1 MSSPVIRVDNVR
13 KRFGNRD
20 ILNGVSFDVQPGQT
34 FAFLGR
40 NGAGKT
46 TTIRMLLGLLAP
58 TDGSISILGINPQ
71 MNPLAVRRRVG
82 YLAEDQ
88 RMFGWMT
95 VEQILQFM
103 APFYDTWD
111 ETLAL
116 RYLQQFELSR
126 SIKIKHLS
134 KGQNVRL
141 GLVLALAHRPDVV
154 ILDDPVLGL
163 DPIMRKEFNRDLVAH
178 LQGEGR
184 TVLYSSHL
192 LYEVEPVADAV
203 GILHKGQIVRQGATE
218 DLRNEVKRL
227 LLPINVLDRFP
238 AVKLPG
244 VKLLDVAPAGER
256 VALTVDDAPGAV
268 VALHRMG
275 IEPEIVDLNLD
286 EIFEAFVI
294 GRPELPIGRASIP
307 ISA

>member
-1 MSSPVIRVDNVR
+1 MNTPAIRVEGVR
-13 KRFGNRD
+13 KHFRD
-20 ILNGVSFDVQPGQT
+20 SEVLKGVSFEVQPGQT

-40 NGAGKT
+40 NAAGKT

-58 TDGSISILGINPQ
+58 DAGSVSVLGINPQ
-71 MNPLAVRRRVG
+71 TNSLAVRRRVG

-95 VEQILQFM
+95 VAEIVRFV
-103 APFYDTWD
+103 APFYDAWD
-111 ETLAL
+111 QALAD
-116 RYLQQFELSR
+116 RYLQQFDLPR
-126 SIKIKHLS
+126 KTKIKHLS

-141 GLVLALAHRPDVV
+141 GLVLALAHRPEVV

-163 DPIMRKEFNRDLVAH
+163 DPIMRKEFNRDLIAH

-203 GILHKGQIVRQGATE
+203 GILHHGQIVRQGSTE
-218 DLRNEVKRL
+218 ELREQVKRL
-227 LLPINVLDRFP
+227 LVPAAVLGR
-238 AVKLPG
+238 LPG
-244 VKLLDVAPAGER
+244 LKVLDVATDGER
-256 VALTVDDAPGAV
+256 TALTVDDAQRAIA
-268 VALHRMG
+268 ALHQIG

-294 GRPELPIGRASIP
+294 GRPEVAAGRAEVPVSV
-307 ISA
+307 

>member
-1 MSSPVIRVDNVR
+1 MNTPAIRVEGVR
-13 KRFGNRD
+13 KHFRD
-20 ILNGVSFDVQPGQT
+20 SEVLKGVSFEVQPGQT

-40 NGAGKT
+40 NAAGKT

-58 TDGSISILGINPQ
+58 DAGSVSVLGINPQ
-71 MNPLAVRRRVG
+71 TNPLAVRRRVG

-95 VEQILQFM
+95 VAEIVRFV
-103 APFYDTWD
+103 APFYDAWD
-111 ETLAL
+111 QALAD
-116 RYLQQFELSR
+116 RYLQQFDLPR
-126 SIKIKHLS
+126 KTKIRHLS

-141 GLVLALAHRPDVV
+141 GLVLALAHRPEVV

-163 DPIMRKEFNRDLVAH
+163 DPIMRKEFNRDLIAH

-184 TVLYSSHL
+184 TLLYSSHL

-203 GILHKGQIVRQGATE
+203 GILHHGQIVRQGSTE
-218 DLRNEVKRL
+218 ELREQVKRL
-227 LLPINVLDRFP
+227 LVPAAVLGR
-238 AVKLPG
+238 LPG
-244 VKLLDVAPAGER
+244 LTVLDVATDGER
-256 VALTVDDAPGAV
+256 TALTVDDAQRAIA
-268 VALHRMG
+268 ALHQIG

-294 GRPELPIGRASIP
+294 GRPEVPAWRAAVP
-307 ISA
+307 VPVC

>member
-1 MSSPVIRVDNVR
+1 MNTPAIRVEGVR
-13 KRFGNRD
+13 KHFRD
-20 ILNGVSFDVQPGQT
+20 SEVLKGVSFEVQPGQT

-40 NGAGKT
+40 NAAGKT
-46 TTIRMLLGLLAP
+46 TTIRMLLGLIAP
-58 TDGSISILGINPQ
+58 DAGSVSVLGINPQ
-71 MNPLAVRRRVG
+71 TNPLAVRRRVG

-95 VEQILQFM
+95 VAEIVRFI
-103 APFYDTWD
+103 APFYDAWD
-111 ETLAL
+111 QPLAD
-116 RYLQQFELSR
+116 RYLQQFDLPR
-126 SIKIKHLS
+126 KTKIKHLS

-141 GLVLALAHRPDVV
+141 GLVLALAHRPEVV

-163 DPIMRKEFNRDLVAH
+163 DPIMRKEFNRDLIAH

-203 GILHKGQIVRQGATE
+203 GILHHGQIVRQGSTE
-218 DLRNEVKRL
+218 DLREQVKRL
-227 LLPINVLDRFP
+227 LVPAAVLGR
-238 AVKLPG
+238 LPG
-244 VKLLDVAPAGER
+244 LTVLDVATDGER
-256 VALTVDDAPGAV
+256 TALTVDDAQRAIA
-268 VALHRMG
+268 ALHQIG

-294 GRPELPIGRASIP
+294 GRPEVAAGRTEVPVSV
-307 ISA
+307 

>member
-1 MSSPVIRVDNVR
+1 MNSPAIRVDSVR
-13 KRFGNRD
+13 KRFGDREV
-20 ILNGVSFDVQPGQT
+20 LNGVSFEVQAGQT

-58 TDGSISILGINPQ
+58 DDGSTSVLGINPQ
-71 MNPLAVRRRVG
+71 SNPLAVRRRVG

-88 RMFGWMT
+88 KMFGWMT
-95 VEQILQFM
+95 VEQIVQFM

-111 ETLAL
+111 AALAHQ
-116 RYLQQFELSR
+116 YIKQFELSR
-126 SIKIKHLS
+126 GIKIKHLS

-141 GLVLALAHRPDVV
+141 GLVLALAHRPELV

-163 DPIMRKEFNRDLVAH
+163 DPIMRKEFNRDLIAH

-184 TVLYSSHL
+184 AVLYSSHL

-203 GILHKGQIVRQGATE
+203 GILHKGQIVRQGTTE
-218 DLRNEVKRL
+218 SLREQVKRL
-227 LLPINVLDRFP
+227 LLPLSVLERMP
-238 AVKLPG
+238 TL
-244 VKLLDVAPAGER
+244 KLLDAAPAGER
-256 VALTVDDAPGAV
+256 IALTVDEAPGAV
-268 VALHRMG
+268 AGLRRIGV
-275 IEPEIVDLNLD
+275 EPEIVDLNLD

-294 GRPELPIGRASIP
+294 GRPDLPVGRGAVPVSV
-307 ISA
+307 